1 MSTRPLFDQVFSGKP
16 DPVGPPLTGDDL
28 KLSGMESVLSHT
40 PEEYQERF
48 LEAVGSFARGAE
60 ITVEDVRERA
70 GNPPDSVHYNCMGS
84 LMRRAAVKKLIV
96 STDRMRNAKRPS
108 LHSSKL
114 LIWRRV

>member
-1 MSTRPLFDQVFSGKP
+1 MSTHPLFETIFEGKP
-16 DPVGPPLTGDDL
+16 EPAGPPLTGENL

-40 PEEYQERF
+40 PEDYEKKF
-48 LEAVGSFARGAE
+48 LDAVGSFAPGTE
-60 ITVEDVRERA
+60 ITVEDIRERA
-70 GNPPDSVHYNCMGS
+70 GNPPESVHYNCMGS